1 MRNATKVTV
10 STFGAIAGLA
20 GIEHGI
26 DETLQGNIAPDGM
39 MILSWPGSELFRI
52 LAGEPAMT
60 IVSNFLVTGILA
72 ILFSL
77 VFFVWATMFV
87 QRKNGGLVLILLS
100 IVMLLVSGGFGPP
113 LLGIIIGAAGTRINA
128 PSTWWR
134 THLPVGLRRSLG
146 KLWPWS
152 FAACIIAW
160 LYLFPGSILLD
171 YFFGVGNPGA
181 IAIVAL
187 SAFGSLLLTIVAG
200 FAHDSI
206 QQELGALVHKPL
218 AGHSSGRSCVPGS

>member
-10 STFGAIAGLA
+10 STFGALAGLA
-20 GIEHGI
+20 GIEHGFG
-26 DETLQGNIAPDGM
+26 ETLQGNVAPDGM
-39 MILSWPGSELFRI
+39 MILSWSDSELFHI

-60 IVSNFLVTGILA
+60 IIPNFLATGILT

-77 VFFVWATMFV
+77 VFLVWATMFV
-87 QRKNGGLVLILLS
+87 HKKNGGLVLILLS
-100 IVMLLVSGGFGPP
+100 IVMLLVGGGFAPP
-113 LLGIIIGAAGTRINA
+113 VLGVIVGVAATRINA
-128 PSTWWR
+128 PLTWWR
-134 THLPVGLRRSLG
+134 THFLVGLRRSLG

-171 YFFGVGNPGA
+171 YFFGAGNPGV
-181 IAIVAL
+181 IAVLSL

-206 QQELGALVHKPL
+206 QWEIRRKP
-218 AGHSSGRSCVPGS
+218 